1 LSLLARF
8 IWSYPVICQSSN
20 SYFLFILLVPLVFCS
35 VSSNHGERSI
45 QREVPEGS
53 KLQGAPNYTLWSYK
67 VRTILQRERL
77 WSVVDPIGVSTV
89 GASPTTAVSDLGENS
104 NTTTATPSSTSAP
117 ILATS
122 ASPTTTPLET
132 QSDDDLRYRATR
144 IIVLIVKDSIMPH
157 IMNIIDSR
165 RIWIK
170 LCSLYQSS
178 SMNRHLSLKSQL
190 YSLKMK
196 KKMYIF
202 AMRMLVA

>member
-1 LSLLARF
+1 MESVLYREKFRKALSFRE
-8 IWSYPVICQSSN
+8 
-20 SYFLFILLVPLVFCS
+20 PLTIPSGPTRWEPF
-35 VSSNHGERSI
+35 
-45 QREVPEGS
+45 
-53 KLQGAPNYTLWSYK
+53 YK
-67 VRTILQRERL
+67 EKD
-77 WSVVDPIGVSTV
+77 SGVSTV

-202 AMRMLVA
+202 AMRMLVAWQVSLPTLASRYQMTS